1 MAIRIGHMKITFTPR
16 GILWAVW
23 IKALFHEVCPETV
36 NIRNVKNQP
45 PPLDTSIAVFE
56 VQNRIPVGRAP
67 EGQRQL
73 DAILHVELAVLYSP
87 FVKRPHVARAK
98 ALM

>member
-1 MAIRIGHMKITFTPR
+1 MKITFTPR
-16 GILWAVW
+16 GIFWAVW

-56 VQNRIPVGRAP
+56 IV
-67 EGQRQL
+67 
-73 DAILHVELAVLYSP
+73 SP
-87 FVKRPHVARAK
+87 SFVRSDVKYEPSPP
-98 ALM
+98 

>member
-1 MAIRIGHMKITFTPR
+1 MKITFTPR
-16 GILWAVW
+16 GIVWAVW

-56 VQNRIPVGRAP
+56 VQNRIPVFWLNSNKGTKSDMETTRRGETWRASV
-67 EGQRQL
+67 R
-73 DAILHVELAVLYSP
+73 V
-87 FVKRPHVARAK
+87 F
-98 ALM
+98 